1 MKLNRWDAAALTG
14 LALLAIIV
22 LAASWARWLDP
33 ILDSGR
39 DLYIPEKLVV
49 GKVLYRD
56 FQYYYPP
63 VAPYLLALGTLIVGS
78 DLAGY
83 TFIGIA
89 IGITAMLALYF
100 LVRGLAGT
108 IVATVACAMFVTL
121 SLTAATNWG
130 SNFIFPYAHAA
141 TVGMMFLLLYLAFM
155 ARFLF
160 RTQTEVE
167 RRPPSAA
174 DLSREAGARGRA
186 PLHSSRDW
194 WIAIACGILAAGSKL
209 EFATLFAVSLVYV
222 IAIHRPP
229 RKLVLGGFAAI
240 AGSLT
245 IACVAFSGS
254 GWLWDNILLLT
265 RQQRSIAFYANVQGT
280 NHLASNVLRSLL
292 GAAVILAFVL
302 LLNVATAEGSG
313 THKVKFVILVIALAA
328 LSFYG
333 GDDKFFRAWSI
344 LQLALIPL
352 ALRNLRSPLPFLL
365 IASLLMSTRIFLNL
379 TPDWYGFSLII
390 PLYALIVYVLFELL
404 PSRGV
409 YSKRVALAWLPLLAI
424 LMIRTQIQQR
434 YIWSH
439 CVYPVETSRGTYFDW
454 SKDRA
459 EIVQDFVRGA
469 GSARGLVVIPE
480 SPTLNYFTRVDNPL
494 SYQMFTP
501 FISDMD
507 WLERDMIAE
516 FDAKKPEYLAFVSRP
531 VGEFGYRGFG
541 IDYNRALA
549 AYIKSHYRVAR
560 VWRRPR
566 FSLVLMKR
574 AV

>member
-14 LALLAIIV
+14 LALLVIIV

-39 DLYIPEKLVV
+39 DLYIPEKLVS

-108 IVATVACAMFVTL
+108 IAATVACAMFVTL

-160 RTQTEVE
+160 RTQAT
-167 RRPPSAA
+167 
-174 DLSREAGARGRA
+174 
-186 PLHSSRDW
+186 RDW
-194 WIAIACGILAAGSKL
+194 CIAIAFGILAAGSKL
-209 EFATLFAVSLVYV
+209 ELATLFAVSLVYV

-254 GWLWDNILLLT
+254 GWLWGNILLLT

-280 NHLASNVLRSLL
+280 NHLASNALRSLL
-292 GAAVILAFVL
+292 GAAIVIAFVL
-302 LLNVATAEGSG
+302 LLALLERRRSVAL
-313 THKVKFVILVIALAA
+313 IVIALAV

-344 LQLALIPL
+344 LQLALIPF
-352 ALRNLRSPLPFLL
+352 ALRQLRSPLPFLL

-459 EIVQDFVRGA
+459 EIVQDFIRGA
-469 GSARGLVVIPE
+469 GGARSLVVIPE

-501 FISDMD
+501 FISDME

-549 AYIKSHYRVAR
+549 RYIGAHYRVAR
-560 VWRRPR
+560 VWQRPR

-574 AV
+574 ATP

>member
-14 LALLAIIV
+14 LALLVIIV

-39 DLYIPEKLVV
+39 DLYIPEKLVG

-108 IVATVACAMFVTL
+108 VAATVACAMFVTL

-155 ARFLF
+155 ARYLF

-174 DLSREAGARGRA
+174 DFSREAGARGRA

-209 EFATLFAVSLVYV
+209 EFATLFVVSLVYV

-229 RKLVLGGFAAI
+229 RKLVLGSGIAI
-240 AGSLT
+240 ASSLAIT
-245 IACVAFSGS
+245 WIAFRGS

-292 GAAVILAFVL
+292 GAAIVLAFVL
-302 LLNVATAEGSG
+302 LLALLKHRRSVAL
-313 THKVKFVILVIALAA
+313 IVIALAV

-541 IDYNRALA
+541 IDYNHALA

-560 VWRRPR
+560 VWHRPR

-574 AV
+574 A

>member
-1 MKLNRWDAAALTG
+1 VKLNRWDAAALTG
-14 LALLAIIV
+14 LALLVIIV

-39 DLYIPEKLVV
+39 DLYIPEKLVS

-63 VAPYLLALGTLIVGS
+63 VAPYLLALGTLIAGA

-83 TFIGIA
+83 TFM
-89 IGITAMLALYF
+89 GITIGVAAMLALYF

-108 IVATVACAMFVTL
+108 LAATVAGAMFVTL

-141 TVGMMFLLLYLAFM
+141 TVGMMFLLLYLGFM

-160 RTQTEVE
+160 RT
-167 RRPPSAA
+167 
-174 DLSREAGARGRA
+174 RA
-186 PLHSSRDW
+186 TRDW
-194 WIAIACGILAAGSKL
+194 WMAVACGMLAAGSKL
-209 EFATLFAVSLVYV
+209 ELATLFAVSLVYV
-222 IAIHRPP
+222 VAIHRPR
-229 RKLVLGGFAAI
+229 RKLVFATVLAI
-240 AGSLT
+240 IGAFAVAS
-245 IACVAFSGS
+245 IAFSGS
-254 GWLWDNILLLT
+254 HWLRDNIFLLT
-265 RQQRSIAFYANVQGT
+265 RQQRSIAFYSMVQGT
-280 NHLASNVLRSLL
+280 NHIGPNALRSLL
-292 GAAVILAFVL
+292 GAAIVVAFVL
-302 LLNVATAEGSG
+302 LLGLLKHRRYVAL
-313 THKVKFVILVIALAA
+313 IVIALAA

-333 GDDKFFRAWSI
+333 GDDKFFRAWSL

-365 IASLLMSTRIFLNL
+365 IASLLMSLRIFLNL
-379 TPDWYGFSLII
+379 TPDWYGFSLIV
-390 PLYALIVYVLFELL
+390 PLYALIAYVLFELL

-424 LMIRTQIQQR
+424 LMIRTQIHQR

-459 EIVQDFVRGA
+459 DIVQDFVRGA
-469 GSARGLVVIPE
+469 GNAHTLVVMPE

-494 SYQMFTP
+494 PYQMFTP
-501 FISDMD
+501 FISDME

-541 IDYNRALA
+541 IDYNHALA
-549 AYIKSHYRVAR
+549 RYIGSHYRVAR

-566 FSLVLMKR
+566 FSLILMKR
-574 AV
+574 GN